1 MSILGHKTERSAK
14 GKLNYLLSIQI
25 TFDLRD
31 FPNIVALILQSK
43 INQLSI
49 SRKKGVNAYVLTI
62 NNLLPHTFLRKGLSQ
77 ILRQYIGQ
85 ELLILI
91 ANLIN
96 GYIKAIVNK
105 INALYKLID
114 WLNNRFDLDIEKK
127 DKDIS
132 NIDSNSWL
140 AGFIDQDG
148 HFTLLHS

>member
-114 WLNNRFDLDIEKK
+114 
-127 DKDIS
+127 
-132 NIDSNSWL
+132 
-140 AGFIDQDG
+140 
-148 HFTLLHS
+148 